1 MTDQATPPAEAATPQ
16 PELLESGRYAVRKAP
31 DGGWIIGRAVNICD
45 SCREHRCGEQ
55 ADLIQIPA
63 MVIQLAMRQ
72 GGGKILGMLKAAAG
86 RG

>member
-1 MTDQATPPAEAATPQ
+1 MTDIETNAE
-16 PELLESGRYAVRKAP
+16 PELLESGRYAVRKTP
-31 DGGWIIGRAVNICD
+31 DGGWIIARALNLCD
-45 SCREHRCGEQ
+45 TCKHHGCGDQ

-72 GGGKILGMLKAAAG
+72 GGGKILGMLKSAAG